1 MCTCTCVYIAYYIKG
16 VVTTISP
23 HGFSVSLNERGLGG
37 NPIEDAMAA
46 LLLHKARDPSLL
58 LREVSIYV
66 LDVCKYVLDVL
77 VHVVRHALSKDIS
90 HYFIVN
96 YLSTCLN
103 DVYR

>member
-1 MCTCTCVYIAYYIKG
+1 MANYIKG

-58 LREVSIYV
+58 LREVSIHV
-66 LDVCKYVLDVL
+66 LDVCKYVLEVL
-77 VHVVRHALSKDIS
+77 VHVVRYALARIF

-103 DVYR
+103 VVYR